1 MKETPGLGQICL
13 LGGCLFVERRSRNN
27 ILSEISEIEQALK
40 NGLNILLFPE
50 AKSTNG
56 EDVLKFKRSLFQA
69 AVNCQHD
76 TYTLSLNYK
85 EINGEEIKRHNR
97 DKVFWYGDMDF
108 AGHFIELC
116 QQSSI
121 QVDLKGHTAISSLLV
136 DHCSSA
142 LRDNAFEI
150 ISSEYKKIT
159 T

>member
-13 LGGCLFVERRSRNN
+13 LGGCLFVERRSRSN
-27 ILSEISEIEQALK
+27 ILGEIGEIEEALK

-56 EDVLKFKRSLFQA
+56 EEVLKFKRSLFQA

-76 TYTLSLNYK
+76 TYALSLNYK
-85 EINGEEIKRHNR
+85 EVNDEKITLSNR

-108 AGHFIELC
+108 TGHFIELC

-121 QVDLKGHTAISSLLV
+121 KVDLKGHCAISSSTV
-136 DHCSSA
+136 DHCSST
-142 LRDNAFEI
+142 LRDNAFEVI
-150 ISSEYKKIT
+150 RSEYTKIT